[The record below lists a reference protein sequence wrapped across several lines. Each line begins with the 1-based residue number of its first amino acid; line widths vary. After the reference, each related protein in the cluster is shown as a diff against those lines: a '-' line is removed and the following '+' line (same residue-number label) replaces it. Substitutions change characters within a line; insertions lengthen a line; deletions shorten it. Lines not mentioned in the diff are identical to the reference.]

1 MKQDKAICVYCAS
14 SANIS
19 QYYITAAKE
28 LGRLIACAGCT
39 TVCGAGRTGLMGALI
54 DGAAEAGG
62 KTIGV
67 IPRFMVDNGWHHKS
81 LSSMDITED
90 MHQRKMRMAQLAS
103 AVIAM
108 PGGCGT
114 LEELLEIITW
124 RQLGLYTGNIII
136 LNINDYYKPLLDM
149 LDKATT
155 QGFMK
160 ADHTLLW
167 QVAESPEEAIAMA
180 LNKNIKNNFTS
191 KY

>member
-1 MKQDKAICVYCAS
+1 
-14 SANIS
+14 
-19 QYYITAAKE
+19 
-28 LGRLIACAGCT
+28 
-39 TVCGAGRTGLMGALI
+39 
-54 DGAAEAGG
+54 
-62 KTIGV
+62 
-67 IPRFMVDNGWHHKS
+67 
-81 LSSMDITED
+81 MDITED